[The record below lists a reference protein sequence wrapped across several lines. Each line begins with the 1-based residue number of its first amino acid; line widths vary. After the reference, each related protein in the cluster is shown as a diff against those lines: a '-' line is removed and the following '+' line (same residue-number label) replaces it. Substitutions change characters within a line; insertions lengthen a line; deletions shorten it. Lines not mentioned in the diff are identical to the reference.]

1 MGKVCGLTNGDL
13 TMPRLAFMK
22 KKVERESSTTEVGKK
37 TEKDSVDTRRKGRV
51 VKEIT
56 EETHEKV
63 EVVYKVPEKM
73 DNKELKEKLTS
84 IEAENKEM
92 RKSLAQLSEHIRA
105 LTARVNLL
113 EKESSD
119 EGVDL
124 SFQSPT
130 GSAPFCPHY
139 TDCKCLANRFY
150 IIMVISFVFLSYA
163 FTTL

>member
-1 MGKVCGLTNGDL
+1 
-13 TMPRLAFMK
+13 
-22 KKVERESSTTEVGKK
+22 
-37 TEKDSVDTRRKGRV
+37 
-51 VKEIT
+51 
-56 EETHEKV
+56 
-63 EVVYKVPEKM
+63 M

-84 IEAENKEM
+84 IQSENKDM

-124 SFQSPT
+124 SFPSPT

-139 TDCKCLANRFY
+139 TDCTCLANRSHP
-150 IIMVISFVFLSYA
+150 IL
-163 FTTL
+163 